1 MGKHP
6 PHSKNIS
13 ILAIIPGKSL
23 LIITNII
30 YESFA
35 QNVKGSINIKNGSG
49 FRFCLTMKNHVGSLI
64 FLKTMKNKFS

>member
-35 QNVKGSINIKNGSG
+35 QNVKDQ
-49 FRFCLTMKNHVGSLI
+49 LT
-64 FLKTMKNKFS
+64 LKMEAVSVFV